1 MSRCGGGIAESNR
14 VTGPEEITAGG
25 TDAAAAAALALE
37 EQALRP
43 CGAEALALTIRVS
56 MQSLIH
62 LGNHGVQISLPLQ
75 QEPKATTNL
84 NAIAPSK

>member
-1 MSRCGGGIAESNR
+1 MSRCVGGIAESNR
-14 VTGPEEITAGG
+14 VTVPEEIIAGG
-25 TDAAAAAALALE
+25 TDAAAALALE

-43 CGAEALALTIRVS
+43 CGAEALALTICVS